1 VVGAAVI
8 DRAAPCRI
16 CEGPTAPFGETLVL
30 DDVPARFRRCQGCGA
45 VLADEPDWLDAAY
58 SRPIGRRDIGLVQ
71 RNLQVAR
78 QVDAVV
84 RAFGDRGR
92 PVLDFG
98 AGNGMLVRL
107 LRDRGLDARYL
118 DSYAENLFAE
128 GFEWDPAGSPP
139 GAVLAV
145 EVVEHL
151 LDPVASLA
159 PLIEGADL
167 LVVSTEIVPDP
178 APPLGSWWY
187 YSLDNGQHITIFGPG
202 SIAALA
208 GRLGLSACSFG
219 SIHVL
224 SRRRLAAPAVRL
236 ALSGPGAAAIRRLR
250 PTPSRL
256 DADFEARFGDRLEL
270 P

>member
-1 VVGAAVI
+1 MSDGAV
-8 DRAAPCRI
+8 PCRI

-30 DDVPARFRRCQGCGA
+30 DDVEARFRRCGTCGA

-71 RNLQVAR
+71 RNLQIAR
-78 QVDAVV
+78 QVDAIV
-84 RAFGDRGR
+84 RAFGDRRR

-98 AGNGMLVRL
+98 AGNGMLVRM

-128 GFEWDPAGSPP
+128 GFEWQAGADRP
-139 GAVLAV
+139 GAVIAV

-151 LDPVASLA
+151 LDPVATLA

-167 LVVSTEIVPDP
+167 LMISTEIVPDP
-178 APPLGSWWY
+178 PPRLGSWWY

-202 SIAALA
+202 SIATMA
-208 GRLGLSACSFG
+208 GRLGLEACSFG
-219 SIHVL
+219 SVHVL
-224 SRRRLAAPAVRL
+224 SRRRLPAPLVRL
-236 ALSGPGAAAIRRLR
+236 ALSRPGAAALRRLR
-250 PTPSRL
+250 PTPSLL
-256 DADFEARFGDRLEL
+256 DADFEARFGERLDR